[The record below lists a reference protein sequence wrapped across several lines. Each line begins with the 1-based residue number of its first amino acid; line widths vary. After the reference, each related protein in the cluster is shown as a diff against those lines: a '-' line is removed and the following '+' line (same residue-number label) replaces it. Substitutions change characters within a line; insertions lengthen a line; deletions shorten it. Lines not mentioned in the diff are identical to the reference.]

1 MILVAGPCAAESQ
14 EQVITTARALVAY
27 GVDIFRASVW
37 KPRTRYGTFEG
48 VGEVGLEWLAQVK
61 AETGMAVATEI
72 NMPSSVEKLVE
83 YGIDVAWIGARSS
96 CNPFLMSEFAKALAG
111 SGLRVMVKNP
121 ICADLELWIGAIE
134 RLMKAG
140 VEQITTIHRGFVEH
154 GYRGEYRNAPLWEL
168 AREFICRMPDVPL
181 ITDPSHIAGRADL
194 VEEVARQG
202 LSYGARGLMV
212 ECHCRPS
219 IALSDASQ
227 QLTPSEYGEMLSRL
241 V

>member
-61 AETGMAVATEI
+61 VETGMAVATEI

-134 RLMKAG
+134 RLQKAG
-140 VEQITTIHRGFVEH
+140 VENITTIHRGFVEH
-154 GYRGEYRNAPLWEL
+154 SYCGPYRNAPIWEI
-168 AREFICRMPDVPL
+168 ATEFIKRVGPSVPL
-181 ITDPSHIAGRADL
+181 LTDPSHIAGRADL
-194 VEEVARQG
+194 VEQVAREG
-202 LSYGARGLMV
+202 LKRGSSGLMV
-212 ECHCRPS
+212 ECHCSPKQ
-219 IALSDASQ
+219 ALSDAAQ
-227 QLTPSEYGEMLSRL
+227 QLTPDE
-241 V
+241 